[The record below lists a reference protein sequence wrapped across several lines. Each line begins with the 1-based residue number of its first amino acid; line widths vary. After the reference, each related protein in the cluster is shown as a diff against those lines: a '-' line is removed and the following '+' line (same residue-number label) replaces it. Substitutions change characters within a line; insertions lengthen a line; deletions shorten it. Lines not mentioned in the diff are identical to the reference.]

1 MDETSFFLSDRWS
14 NWRTRG
20 SVIPQSVHL
29 PCRRLYRST
38 NALLRSRWDLFCAT
52 RVWLLDEYHDADLRA
67 EQLLQDD
74 CRPSDLRLFLENS
87 VSGFMVSQPGQ
98 RFMDV
103 NIAVIDRI

>member
-14 NWRTRG
+14 NCRTRW
-20 SVIPQSVHL
+20 SVVPQSVHL

-52 RVWLLDEYHDADLRA
+52 RVWLLDAYHEAERWA

-87 VSGFMVSQPGQ
+87 VSGFRVAQPGQ

>member
-38 NALLRSRWDLFCAT
+38 NALLRSRWYLFCAT

-74 CRPSDLRLFLENS
+74 CSPSDLRLFLENS
-87 VSGFMVSQPGQ
+87 VSGFRVSQPGQ